1 MDRTFWGLGLAA
13 ALGSALLLGGA
24 FFLQAIGY
32 APCAMCLWQRYP
44 HAVAI
49 VIGLLLFFVRRGRP
63 LLALGG
69 VAAATTAALG
79 FYHTGVERGWW
90 EGPTTCTGD
99 GGSLTGM
106 TGADLLSFGD
116 AAPLVMCDEVVW
128 EFLGLSMASWN
139 GILSIALAGIWFLA
153 LARSLW
159 SLPQRRQAAA
169 VR

>member
-1 MDRTFWGLGLAA
+1 MDRTSLRLGLAA

-24 FFLQAIGY
+24 FFFQAIGY

-49 VIGLLLFFVRRGRP
+49 TLGVILLVVGRGRAI
-63 LLALGG
+63 LAAGG
-69 VAAATTAALG
+69 VAAAATAVLG

-90 EGPTTCTGD
+90 EGPSTCTGD

-106 TGADLLSFGD
+106 TGADLLSFDD

-153 LARSLW
+153 LARSLR
-159 SLPQRRQAAA
+159 SLPQRRQAAT